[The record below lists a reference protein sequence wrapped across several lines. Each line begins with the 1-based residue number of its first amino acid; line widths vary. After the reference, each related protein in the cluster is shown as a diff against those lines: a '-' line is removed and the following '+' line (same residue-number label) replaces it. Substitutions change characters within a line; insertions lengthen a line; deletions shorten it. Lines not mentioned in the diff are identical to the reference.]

1 MRLDELV
8 MLAKGGSIVLD
19 WNGTTVNDTER
30 SWQTLNPLIAPHGVT
45 PLNAASFSEAFSL
58 PLTEMLVN
66 IGVPEVHLETVIDAW
81 NGAILETPA
90 PLAPGVEIL
99 LRERHRVGKPVGVVS
114 AAYQSSLEADAAALG
129 IREWLAF
136 IVGNAHPKS
145 EPIRRVVEGGA
156 GPVLYVGDT
165 EYDMVEAIAAGAIP
179 VGVSGGYRPARS
191 LRDAGAVIVLDD
203 LSVLLG

>member
-1 MRLDELV
+1 M
-8 MLAKGGSIVLD
+8 
-19 WNGTTVNDTER
+19 
-30 SWQTLNPLIAPHGVT
+30 
-45 PLNAASFSEAFSL
+45 
-58 PLTEMLVN
+58 
-66 IGVPEVHLETVIDAW
+66 
-81 NGAILETPA
+81 
-90 PLAPGVEIL
+90 